1 MKTLILAT
9 APDWIGIARLP
20 QALSKAGF
28 VVRALCPGDAHLAM
42 SSYLEGAYL
51 FPGKASIR
59 QLLGDL
65 QGAFDTWAPEL
76 VIPGD
81 DAAVQFLHFLCEAR
95 TQTILSAG
103 ALGVIEKSVGDLT
116 RLGEREKKSWL
127 GQVAVRKGFSMPPQV
142 VSPSVEEA
150 RRFVRDHGLPVI
162 AKADYTAA
170 GQGVRICATEADL
183 IDCLQNPI
191 SKNSDLHDRP
201 ANITLQKFLAGPT
214 AGVALTALRGTTL
227 AAFAYI
233 KERCFPQGTGP
244 ASVVRIVDRPDM
256 LAAAAQVVNY
266 FGYTGLCGL
275 DFIIEETSQEAYL
288 IEFNGRPTPACS
300 LGALAGTDLL
310 GAFFTALTGK
320 KVSASPPPS
329 PPQTQ
334 IALFPNEWWRD
345 NNSPYLR
352 TAYHDVPWD
361 DPKLLCHVINLRTG

>member
-1 MKTLILAT
+1 
-9 APDWIGIARLP
+9 
-20 QALSKAGF
+20 
-28 VVRALCPGDAHLAM
+28 M

-51 FPGKASIR
+51 FQGKPSIR
-59 QLLGDL
+59 QLALDL
-65 QGAFDTWAPEL
+65 QGAFDTWGPEL

-81 DAAVQFLHFLCEAR
+81 DAAVQFLHLLCETR
-95 TQTILSAG
+95 PQTTLSPG
-103 ALGVIEKSVGDLT
+103 ALEIIERSVGDLA

-127 GQVAVRKGFSMPPQV
+127 GQIAVRKGFSMPPQV

-150 RRFVRDHGLPVI
+150 HRFVRTHGLPVI

-170 GQGVRICATEADL
+170 GQGVRICATEAELTDSL
-183 IDCLQNPI
+183 LKPI
-191 SKNSDLHDRP
+191 SNNSDLYDRP
-201 ANITLQKFLAGPT
+201 VTITLQKFLAGAT

-233 KERCFPQGTGP
+233 KERTFPSGTGP

-275 DFIIEETSQEAYL
+275 DLIIEETSQKAYL
-288 IEFNGRPTPACS
+288 IEFNGRPTPSCS

-320 KVSASPPPS
+320 PSPAPQPPC
-329 PPQTQ
+329 PPQTL

-345 NNSPYLR
+345 KNSPYLR

-361 DPKLLCHVINLRTG
+361 DPKLLHHVINLR